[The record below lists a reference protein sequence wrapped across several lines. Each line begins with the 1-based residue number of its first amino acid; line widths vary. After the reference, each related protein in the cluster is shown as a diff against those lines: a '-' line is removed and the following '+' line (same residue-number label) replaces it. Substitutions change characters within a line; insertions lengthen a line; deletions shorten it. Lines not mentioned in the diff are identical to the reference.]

1 MTDRVLLLK
10 TVASSC
16 LAYHDFRWPGQIGAV
31 VEAPDWNPDPTIEC
45 GRGLHAL
52 LWGEG
57 DGRLLHWEPD
67 ATWRVLSADPADIV
81 PSVSGDKVRCRRVR
95 QEYVGDRLGATAM
108 ILAVRPQAVC
118 VGATVTGGYGAMV
131 TGGYRATVTGGDRAR
146 VTGGYGATVTG
157 GYEATVTGGD
167 GAMVTGGDGAM
178 VTGGYGAMVTGGAGA
193 TVTGGAGATVTGGAG
208 ANLILRWWDGDRG
221 RLAVAYV
228 GEQGIAAATAYRLD
242 TAHQFVP
249 VA

>member
-131 TGGYRATVTGGDRAR
+131 TGG
-146 VTGGYGATVTG
+146 
-157 GYEATVTGGD
+157 
-167 GAMVTGGDGAM
+167 
-178 VTGGYGAMVTGGAGA
+178 
-193 TVTGGAGATVTGGAG
+193 AGATVTGGAG